1 MAELNDTRIRAL
13 KPRAT
18 RYEVADRD
26 GLMVEVHP
34 SGRMTWRYRY
44 RLGGRREKVTLG
56 TYPATGLKAARDRA
70 REAQRQVEAG
80 QSPARAARLQAAR
93 AKTDADAIETMADLA
108 ERWLAEVLRPANK
121 NAEQD
126 ETYLR
131 RDLLPRLRRLRPE
144 DVTTVDVRACVDAV
158 LKRGHGQAARRVR
171 SVAKRLFDYA
181 ASLGLVRWNPAGV
194 IRPTDIAPTTS
205 RKRTLSD
212 DELRAWVRCLETS
225 RLNRAHVAALRLL
238 LLVPVRKGELI
249 AARWTEI
256 DLDTGTWDIPV
267 VNSKTGAPIRH
278 KLPWQAVE
286 ILRELHV
293 MAGGAEWVLP
303 SSRGLGRR
311 PITKTTLNT
320 SLRTVTD
327 KPEGAVI
334 HDLRRTVRTGLSDLG
349 GIPAEVAELCL
360 NHRPKGVAGVYDRA
374 ERIEERAQA
383 LQRWA
388 DHVDAVLA
396 RGGNV
401 VLLRPRQGSA

>member
-1 MAELNDTRIRAL
+1 MADLTETRLRAL
-13 KPRAT
+13 KPKTA
-18 RYEVADRD
+18 RYEVGDRD
-26 GLMVEVHP
+26 GLLIEVHP
-34 SGRMTWRYRY
+34 SGRMTWRFRY
-44 RLGGRREKVTLG
+44 RLDGRREKVTLG
-56 TYPATGLKAARDRA
+56 SYPATGLKAARDRA
-70 REAQRQVEAG
+70 REAQRLVEAG
-80 QSPARAARLQAAR
+80 QSPARMARLQAAR
-93 AKTDADAIETMADLA
+93 AKTEADTIETVGELA
-108 ERWLAEVLRPANK
+108 ERWVAEVLIPANK
-121 NAEQD
+121 HAGQD

-131 RDLLPRLRRLRPE
+131 RDLLPRLRRLRPD

-171 SVAKRLFDYA
+171 SVAKRLFDFA
-181 ASLGLVRWNPAGV
+181 ASLGLVRWNPASV

-225 RLNRAHVAALRLL
+225 RLNRSHVAALRLL
-238 LLVPVRKGELI
+238 LLVPARKGELI
-249 AARWTEI
+249 AARWADF
-256 DLDTGTWDIPV
+256 DLDAGTWDIPV
-267 VNSKTGAPIRH
+267 ANSKNGAPIRH
-278 KLPWQAVE
+278 KLPRQAIE
-286 ILRELHV
+286 LLRGLQE

-303 SSRGLGRR
+303 STQGYGKRH
-311 PITKTTLNT
+311 ITKTTINT
-320 SLRTVTD
+320 ALATVRD
-327 KPEGAVI
+327 KPEGACI

-396 RGGNV
+396 SGGNV
-401 VLLRPRQGSA
+401 VPFRQKVVV